1 MRRNGTEWDGM
12 GYGTEDTT
20 RRRSRKGD
28 FFFFIS
34 SYFFFF
40 LMRGVFIS
48 FFSFRSCFSF
58 LLLRLCFSFFF
69 FFGLGLQDC
78 RFGFFWARSR
88 ERIYKLYT
96 YFFFFLPE
104 DGS

>member
-1 MRRNGTEWDGM
+1 MGRNGTEWD
-12 GYGTEDTT
+12 TE
-20 RRRSRKGD
+20 RRIRRDGGHGRGI
-28 FFFFIS
+28 FFFSFLIYFI
-34 SYFFFF
+34 F